1 MKKTKLQ
8 KRSFI
13 IVGIIL
19 AVAIIGL
26 FMIDSR
32 PVTAQQALNSNTI
45 AKTSPTAESKIEE
58 NIIGNAMPSMI
69 RMICALI
76 VVICCIYGGIF
87 LLKRSMGKKYA
98 GGGNSI
104 LEVLETTSVA
114 PKKTISLVK
123 VMDKSVLIGVT
134 ENGISML
141 TELDSEQT
149 KKVLAYQCSAE
160 ERIDFKK
167 SFKTAWGKVLKISPI
182 KKEAALNS

>member
-1 MKKTKLQ
+1 MLDTN
-8 KRSFI
+8 
-13 IVGIIL
+13 
-19 AVAIIGL
+19 
-26 FMIDSR
+26 
-32 PVTAQQALNSNTI
+32 PVTAEQALDANTTENKLAVSESNIENS
-45 AKTSPTAESKIEE
+45 
-58 NIIGNAMPSMI
+58 IIGTAMPSMI
-69 RMICALI
+69 RMICALV

-123 VMDKSVLIGVT
+123 VMDKSVLVGVT

-149 KKVLAYQCSAE
+149 EKVLAFQESPE
-160 ERIDFKK
+160 EDIDFKK
-167 SFKTAWGKVLKISPI
+167 SFRTAWDKVLKVSST
-182 KKEAALNS
+182 KKETALNT